1 MRLAAKVEVV
11 LFSMLALSLAGC
23 GLAVRTQKPALP
35 PEIMQ
40 RNVECKKKSE
50 NGETVI
56 ADCKCKAPV
65 FAFNAKTGEQ
75 EIQCAGATK

>member
-1 MRLAAKVEVV
+1 MREEV
-11 LFSMLALSLAGC
+11 
-23 GLAVRTQKPALP
+23 
-35 PEIMQ
+35 
-40 RNVECKKKSE
+40 E

-56 ADCKCKAPV
+56 ADCKCNAPA